1 VLPDK
6 IYDQKLFWDG
16 FQWVTRITPLITSF
30 EQTVSTKKAVVSN
43 IPLELGLSAQDIKRQ
58 FNQLLNNLYK
68 IPEIIKNVELIPAQ
82 SASAIEVA
90 VKDDLP
96 KVKSLDG
103 SIVNRHKIPRK
114 YTLGS

>member
-1 VLPDK
+1 M
-6 IYDQKLFWDG
+6 YDQKLFWDG

-58 FNQLLNNLYK
+58 FNKLLNDVYK
-68 IPEIIKNVELIPAQ
+68 FPEIIKNVELIPAQ
-82 SASAIEVA
+82 NAAAIEVA
-90 VKDDLP
+90 VKEDLP

-103 SIVNRHKIPRK
+103 IRLNRHQVSRK
-114 YTLGS
+114 